1 MAEVR
6 KVNVPRLGSRG
17 MALVRLIEASQQSA
31 MAIGTHNVL
40 PRSALSVM
48 LEVGEQSSYQAR
60 SLLPPKDAAWGSK

>member
-1 MAEVR
+1 
-6 KVNVPRLGSRG
+6 

-40 PRSALSVM
+40 PRAALSVM